1 MNYKQ
6 YIKSNER
13 KQKRQKYIIEKW
25 NKCEICFKKS
35 KHLHLHHRNYDNV
48 WNEKEWDLIL
58 LCWICHKKIHFIEN
72 KDLWKIK
79 VWLDSKTLE
88 EREEIIK
95 QRRSKDDL
103 YRIPREKKLKHIKKE
118 KIKFWKTNTE
128 LHKNIWNWFIE
139 KYWVDVFLDFFTD

>member
-1 MNYKQ
+1 MLKIPNNQLVYYLIIKLLNMNYKQ

-79 VWLDSKTLE
+79 ARQINLTYWNFEKFLERMLKQISKSLIKL
-88 EREEIIK
+88 RKGGGIIK
-95 QRRSKDDL
+95 
-103 YRIPREKKLKHIKKE
+103 IIRESILQHT
-118 KIKFWKTNTE
+118 F
-128 LHKNIWNWFIE
+128 
-139 KYWVDVFLDFFTD
+139 